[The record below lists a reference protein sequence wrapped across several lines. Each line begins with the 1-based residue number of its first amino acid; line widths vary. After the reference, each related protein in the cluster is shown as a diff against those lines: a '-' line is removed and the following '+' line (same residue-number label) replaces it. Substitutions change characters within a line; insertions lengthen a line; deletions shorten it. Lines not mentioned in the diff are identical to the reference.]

1 VHPSPEAIAAVK
13 VVYDCAAT
21 WRVLDGLRGQ
31 LVDFPSSGAPKHTD
45 KSPTVDAAFARQ
57 GGSLLP
63 STEGRVTEPVQ
74 VVIVGAPPDAVA
86 AATRDILAAIVQ
98 RDGSGSVGVAREAG
112 LAARAPLDS
121 VTVGGGALTT
131 LAVLVLL
138 LARYTT
144 RSSWTATRPFAFLK
158 A

>member
-1 VHPSPEAIAAVK
+1 MA
-13 VVYDCAAT
+13 
-21 WRVLDGLRGQ
+21 
-31 LVDFPSSGAPKHTD
+31 
-45 KSPTVDAAFARQ
+45 PTVDAAFARK
-57 GGSLLP
+57 GGLLLP
-63 STEGRVTEPVQ
+63 SIEGRVNEPVK
-74 VVIVGAPPDAVA
+74 VVIVGAPHDAVA
-86 AATRDILAAIVQ
+86 AATREILAAIVQ

-138 LARYTT
+138 LARHTT
-144 RSSWTATRPFAFLK
+144 HASWPKTRPFAFLK